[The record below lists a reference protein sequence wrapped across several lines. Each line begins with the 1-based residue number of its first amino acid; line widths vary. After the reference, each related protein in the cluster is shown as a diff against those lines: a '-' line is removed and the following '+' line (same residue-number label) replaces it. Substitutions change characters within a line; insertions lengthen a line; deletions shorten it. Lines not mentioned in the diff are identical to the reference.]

1 MNFEK
6 VERANMDGK
15 LRLFVYRHKYCKD
28 IYLARNWSICGGSPN
43 TDFYYAT
50 KDVITALKDA
60 VRSDFIFWSRNF
72 LDESGK
78 TELKAIIV
86 DSKEVDIDG
95 YKGTITKRLEFSVAD
110 FEKISLVEAE
120 T

>member
-1 MNFEK
+1 MNFAK
-6 VERANMDGK
+6 VEKANIDGK
-15 LRLFVYRHKYCKD
+15 LRLFVFRHKYHKD
-28 IYLARNWSICGGSPN
+28 IYLARNWSICGGGPN
-43 TDFYYAT
+43 TEFYYAT

-60 VRSDFIFWSRNF
+60 ARSDFISWSRNF
-72 LDESGK
+72 PSESGK
-78 TELKAIIV
+78 TALKARIV
-86 DSKEVDIDG
+86 DCKEVDIDG